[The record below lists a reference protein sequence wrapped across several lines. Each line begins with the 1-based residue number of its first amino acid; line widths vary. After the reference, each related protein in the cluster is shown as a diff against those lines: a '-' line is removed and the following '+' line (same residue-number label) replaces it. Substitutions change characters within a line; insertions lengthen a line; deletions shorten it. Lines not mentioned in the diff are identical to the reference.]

1 MSEADCAQELLDV
14 QPVQLSPK
22 EEEVKED
29 VLQRFSMCKD
39 NHNYLDTLELI
50 KTPGVPDYQMDMI
63 QAALDVVQGHS
74 TKKDADREYLDI
86 LEFHKEYG
94 EYP

>member
-1 MSEADCAQELLDV
+1 
-14 QPVQLSPK
+14 
-22 EEEVKED
+22 
-29 VLQRFSMCKD
+29 
-39 NHNYLDTLELI
+39 
-50 KTPGVPDYQMDMI
+50 MDMI